1 MVQYEAV
8 GWDMY
13 DPRMTLKATVAT
25 GVTVNKGYCCRID
38 NAGEIVVDLSGG
50 GTEERVHGCALTDAS
65 AGDELVLVT
74 HGRLRV
80 VDTQIMGDL
89 VYGQQQANGSC
100 PNTAAAGKQV
110 GFAIEANLIFVHI
123 DTTSAAEA

>member
-1 MVQYEAV
+1 MVQYEAI

-25 GVTVNKGYCCRID
+25 GVTVHLGYCCRI
-38 NAGEIVVDLSGG
+38 NSSGEIVVDLSGG
-50 GTEERVHGCALTDAS
+50 GTEERVHGCALKAAS
-65 AGDELVLVT
+65 AGDELVLIT
-74 HGRLRV
+74 HGRLKV

-89 VYGQQQANGSC
+89 VYGQQEANGSC
-100 PNTAAAGKQV
+100 PNTNAAGKQV
-110 GFAIEANLIFVHI
+110 GFAIEADLVFVHI

>member
-1 MVQYEAV
+1 MVQFEAV

-25 GVTVNKGYCCRID
+25 GVTVHLGYCCRI
-38 NAGEIVVDLSGG
+38 NVSGEIVVDLSGG
-50 GTEERVHGCALTDAS
+50 GTEERVHGCALTAAG

-74 HGRLRV
+74 HGRLKV

-89 VYGQQQANGSC
+89 VWGQEEANGSC
-100 PNTAAAGKQV
+100 PNTLELGKQI
-110 GFAIEANLIFVHI
+110 GFAISADLIFVHI

>member
-25 GVTVNKGYCCRID
+25 GVTVNLGYCCRI
-38 NAGEIVVDLSGG
+38 NNVGEIVVDLSGG
-50 GTEERVHGCALTDAS
+50 GAEERVHGCALTAAG
-65 AGDELVLVT
+65 AGDELVRVT
-74 HGRLRV
+74 HGRLKV

-89 VYGQQQANGSC
+89 VYGQQEANGSC
-100 PNTAAAGKQV
+100 PNTAGNGKQV
-110 GFAIEANLIFVHI
+110 GFAVAADLIFVHI